1 MTLGLMAKDCE
12 IRIDYEKLRKDRLR
26 KTKEQMTKDGLV
38 TLLCFDQDWIRYITS
53 TKVNDWANSKLLRSA
68 LLTVDQEPILFEL
81 GSAIAAKRVL
91 CPWIADRMYPSI
103 GTWRGAFPA
112 QVVTANAKK
121 FAAMIKSHLT
131 ELGVAN
137 EPVGIDIA
145 EIPIIRALE
154 AEGVRVVDGQQTMLN
169 ASKIKTAEEIELIE
183 TSIAIVEAAFW
194 EVVNTTKPG
203 IRELDIA
210 AMMRDVMYRYGAEE
224 MQNINVISGNR
235 SHPHPHDFTDRMLR
249 MGDMLFIDV
258 VSVFN
263 GYKTCYYQTFCVG
276 QPSQKQKDVYRQCY
290 DWLFEA
296 IDMVKPGV
304 STADVARIWPEANRL
319 GCSDEAEA
327 FALQVGHGIGITHW
341 GKPVTSRFFSFEHPE
356 VYEEGMVMAFETYC
370 GEGNDGAR
378 IEEQFVVTK
387 DGIRMLS
394 KFPSKELISCPCVGS
409 LLPMIRD

>member
-1 MTLGLMAKDCE
+1 MTLGLMAKDC
-12 IRIDYEKLRKDRLR
+12 
-26 KTKEQMTKDGLV
+26 LV

-169 ASKIKTAEEIELIE
+169 ASKIKTD
-183 TSIAIVEAAFW
+183 
-194 EVVNTTKPG
+194 
-203 IRELDIA
+203 RDIHF
-210 AMMRDVMYRYGAEE
+210 
-224 MQNINVISGNR
+224 NR
-235 SHPHPHDFTDRMLR
+235 
-249 MGDMLFIDV
+249 
-258 VSVFN
+258 
-263 GYKTCYYQTFCVG
+263 
-276 QPSQKQKDVYRQCY
+276 
-290 DWLFEA
+290 
-296 IDMVKPGV
+296 
-304 STADVARIWPEANRL
+304 
-319 GCSDEAEA
+319 
-327 FALQVGHGIGITHW
+327 
-341 GKPVTSRFFSFEHPE
+341 
-356 VYEEGMVMAFETYC
+356 
-370 GEGNDGAR
+370 
-378 IEEQFVVTK
+378 
-387 DGIRMLS
+387 
-394 KFPSKELISCPCVGS
+394 
-409 LLPMIRD
+409 

>member
-12 IRIDYEKLRKDRLR
+12 IRIDYDKLRKDRLR
-26 KTKEQMTKDGLV
+26 KTKDQMKQDGLA

-53 TKVNDWANSKLLRSA
+53 TKVNDWANNKLLRST
-68 LLTVDQEPILFEL
+68 LVTVDEAPILYEL
-81 GSAIAAKRVL
+81 GSAIAAKKEL

-103 GTWRGAFPA
+103 GTWRGAFPTD
-112 QVVTANAKK
+112 VVTGNAKK
-121 FAAMIKSHLT
+121 FAVMVKRQLQ
-131 ELGVAN
+131 EWGVAN
-137 EPVGIDIA
+137 EPIGVDITDV
-145 EIPIIRALE
+145 PILRALE
-154 AEGVRVVDGQQTMLN
+154 AEGVKVVDGQQTLLN
-169 ASKIKTAEEIELIE
+169 ASKIKTPEEVELIE

-224 MQNINVISGNR
+224 MLNINVISGNR
-235 SHPHPHDFTDRMLR
+235 SHPHPHDFSDRMLR

-276 QPSQKQKDVYRQCY
+276 KPSKLQQTVYKQCY
-290 DWLFEA
+290 DWLFDA
-296 IDMVKPGV
+296 INMVKPGV
-304 STADVARIWPEANRL
+304 STAEVAALWPGAKEL
-319 GCSDEAEA
+319 GLSNEAEA

-356 VYEEGMVMAFETYC
+356 IYEEGMVMAFETYC
-370 GEGNDGAR
+370 GQGNDGAR

-387 DGIRMLS
+387 DGVRMLS
-394 KFPSKELISCPCVGS
+394 QFPSNELISCPCVGS
-409 LLPMIRD
+409 LLPG